1 MNKVWATAGVLIFG
15 VWILAGCEKKKTVQ
29 AGSEG
34 VTSSGE
40 YKPRAAP
47 EPGAD
52 VTRTPAEIKGELR
65 SVNLNDKTMIVR
77 VDNGMDQTFNWDENT
92 TVRGM
97 PSTGEADKMKSRSRK
112 TTETVTNMTQ
122 LARRTGSDV
131 SVQWRDDN
139 DMKMA
144 TMIDVTT
151 VMSPKKAPSRRRH

>member
-1 MNKVWATAGVLIFG
+1 MNKVWATAGVVILAT
-15 VWILAGCEKKKTVQ
+15 WILTGCEKKKTVQ

-34 VTSSGE
+34 VTSGQ
-40 YKPRAAP
+40 YQPRAAP
-47 EPGAD
+47 EPGSD

-65 SVNLNDKTMIVR
+65 SINLNDKTMIVR
-77 VDNGMDQTFNWDENT
+77 VDNGMDQTFKWDENT
-92 TVRGM
+92 TVVGM
-97 PSTGEADKMKSRSRK
+97 PSSGEADKMKSKSRK

-151 VMSPKKAPSRRRH
+151 VTSPKKAPSRRRH